1 MSFLQSDL
9 DKSAVKSLD
18 DIRARLKILLG
29 TIQSLISA
37 QIENQG
43 IWLPPG
49 TVQSSIIRISTEFKE
64 LTQLLVRH
72 QDLLASTVVTPS
84 LTFPFVQQGM
94 LDQLLRSK
102 LDPQA
107 ADWIENGHALAE
119 EQASKQIL
127 GAKDMTQLW
136 RSAQRIVAREGA
148 SQIWNADYTLAEKKI
163 GIENV
168 VTGLNRELREPD
180 TPPSMDDYNGP
191 GDGIEEFDSDEEEE
205 AEGQDG
211 DRMETD
217 LKSGPT
223 SKTVS
228 EPVSA
233 QPGVPMDSMLRFMT
247 RGTMI

>member
-1 MSFLQSDL
+1 MSSLQSDL

-29 TIQSLISA
+29 TIQSLVSA

-43 IWLPPG
+43 LWLPPG
-49 TVQSSIIRISTEFKE
+49 TVQSSIMRISTEFRE
-64 LTQLLVRH
+64 LTHLLVRH

-102 LDPQA
+102 LDSQA
-107 ADWIENGHALAE
+107 TDWIENGHALAQ
-119 EQASKQIL
+119 EQAGTQIL
-127 GAKDMTQLW
+127 SAKDMAQLW

-148 SQIWNADYTLAEKKI
+148 AQIWNADYSLAEKKT

-168 VTGLNRELREPD
+168 VTGLKRDLKEPD
-180 TPPSMDDYNGP
+180 TPPSMDDYDGS
-191 GDGIEEFDSDEEEE
+191 GDAIEEFESDEDEVEEE
-205 AEGQDG
+205 DG

-217 LKSGPT
+217 FKPGRI
-223 SKTVS
+223 SKTVA
-228 EPVSA
+228 VVDLT
-233 QPGVPMDSMLRFMT
+233 QPAVPMDSILRFMT
-247 RGTMI
+247 RGTMT